1 MYFLLFSFY
10 LFIDRTELTPL
21 VKGIIKFDMKHNAEI
36 PGCDLCLE
44 IDQLN
49 FLNESLDITNFERVC
64 RYLESCAAYRSIFS
78 YNAIIKIYEILS
90 HLFLYYLIISEDT
103 ERRQILQVVVDHY
116 LRFKEYCK
124 AMLVALQLGD
134 SDLVHKC
141 LVTCPDTLM
150 RKQLAFILVRQ
161 RVICHISYEL
171 FQIQYFIRIIY

>member
-1 MYFLLFSFY
+1 MRPTGQFSRITQLLKFMKFY
-10 LFIDRTELTPL
+10 L
-21 VKGIIKFDMKHNAEI
+21 
-36 PGCDLCLE
+36 
-44 IDQLN
+44 
-49 FLNESLDITNFERVC
+49 
-64 RYLESCAAYRSIFS
+64 
-78 YNAIIKIYEILS
+78 IY
-90 HLFLYYLIISEDT
+90 FLYYLIISEDT

-161 RVICHISYEL
+161 RVISHISCEL
-171 FQIQYFIRIIY
+171 FKIQHFDHIIYSSLGNPVEKGLSRRRCKGYRSNFEQ